1 MRIIKNPSDT
11 SNDLHN
17 IIPMIFQSHR
27 RLAYLPPTGDPDY
40 VPIPN
45 ILLFESLSDQS
56 VHRECINISVSNDS
70 VLEDTEHFDVVLS
83 SPDSAVH
90 VMQGTSRVYII
101 DDDGVRVGLRERS
114 LVVPEGRERQYP
126 SVWRWSGGSRRV

>member
-1 MRIIKNPSDT
+1 M
-11 SNDLHN
+11 
-17 IIPMIFQSHR
+17 
-27 RLAYLPPTGDPDY
+27 
-40 VPIPN
+40 
-45 ILLFESLSDQS
+45 
-56 VHRECINISVSNDS
+56 HRECINISVSNDS

-114 LVVPEGRERQYP
+114 LVVPEGEGEAVPICVEVVGRFQE
-126 SVWRWSGGSRRV
+126 SIEVELESRSTSAQGK